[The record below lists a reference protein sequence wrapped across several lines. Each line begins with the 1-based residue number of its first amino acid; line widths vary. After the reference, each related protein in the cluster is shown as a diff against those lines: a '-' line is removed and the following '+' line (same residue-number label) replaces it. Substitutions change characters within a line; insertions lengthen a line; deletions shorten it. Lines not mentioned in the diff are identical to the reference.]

1 MARTLNTRNL
11 LTIISVT
18 ILVGAEIL
26 GVALA
31 FGWAMGGLLE
41 LPDIWRNGVIG
52 VCLLA
57 GAYAMYRF
65 FLHAATV
72 EPIFKKN

>member
-1 MARTLNTRNL
+1 M
-11 LTIISVT
+11 TISSVA

-41 LPDIWRNGVIG
+41 LPDLYRN
-52 VCLLA
+52 A
-57 GAYAMYRF
+57 
-65 FLHAATV
+65 
-72 EPIFKKN
+72 